1 MADLETALRARLK
14 ADAAFVA
21 AGSNRIEWEEQP
33 QDKPTSPW
41 PLPHTTLTVI
51 SDIRPEHLKGYDA
64 ARPTRVQAD
73 CRATTAKAAKAMAR
87 ALITA
92 LIPTGTINGHV
103 FGRTKAEGPR
113 PLNETVNGATVF
125 RQSVDLIIW
134 HVGD

>member
-21 AGSNRIEWEEQP
+21 AGSNRVEWEEQP
-33 QDKPTSPW
+33 QNAAY
-41 PLPHTTLTVI
+41 PHTTLSVV

-64 ARPTRVQAD
+64 TRPTRVQAD
-73 CRATTAKAAKAMAR
+73 CRAVTSKAAKAMAR
-87 ALITA
+87 ALIAA
-92 LIPTGTINGHV
+92 LSPTGTFNGHV
-103 FGRTKAEGPR
+103 FGRIKAEGPR
-113 PLNETVNGATVF
+113 PLNEIVNGATIY